1 MKKQTLIFALLL
13 FAGAI
18 SAQPTIW
25 GGAKMKFE
33 QGDTS
38 FISTAG
44 AFKNYVASYFSGGG
58 TVSTVAVATAN
69 GLAGTSDGNAGAPT
83 LTLTTTI
90 NSPVLAGN
98 GTAISAATTTGS
110 GSTVA
115 LATSP
120 TFVTPIL
127 GTPTS
132 ATLTNA
138 TGLPIST
145 GVSGLGTGV
154 ATFLGT
160 PSTANFAAAV
170 TGETG
175 TGAVVFATSPTLVTP
190 ALGTPTSGV
199 ATNLTGLPLTTGVT
213 GILPVANGGT
223 NNAFFTVSGPA
234 TTAKTYTFPNA
245 TSTVLTDNAAV
256 TVAQGGTGRATGTTA
271 YGLIAAGTTATGA
284 QQTLAA
290 GATTE
295 ILVGGGA
302 SALPSWT
309 TATGTGAP
317 VRATSP
323 TFVTPLLGTPT
334 SGVATNLTGLPL
346 TTGVT
351 GTLPV
356 ANGGTNL
363 TAVGSDVTLLG
374 SNGTANIYYSLGIT
388 TTSAAVGFARSSG
401 TLNLNIPDAD
411 ASFRGTVSTGTQ
423 TFAGAKTFSGA
434 VTVSGLST
442 ASAGLASTATASVAA
457 VNQKGVLDT
466 DYRTVTSTSTIAE
479 TDFVTYVGTLVADIT
494 LNLPACNSTR
504 DGWTFRFVKKGT
516 DAFAFILDPA
526 TTETFFDGATTK
538 SYFSQGNSVTCQCE
552 NGSYW
557 NILR

>member
-1 MKKQTLIFALLL
+1 MKKQILLFALIL

-18 SAQPTIW
+18 AAQPTIW

-38 FISTAG
+38 FVSTAG

-58 TVSTVAVATAN
+58 TVSSVSVVTAN
-69 GLAGTSDGNAGAPT
+69 GLAGTSNGNAAAPA

-154 ATFLGT
+154 ATFLAT

-190 ALGTPTSGV
+190 ALGTPASGV
-199 ATNLTGLPLTTGVT
+199 LTNATGLPLTTGVT

-234 TTAKTYTFPNA
+234 TSAKTYTFPNA

-256 TVAQGGTGRATGTTA
+256 TVAQGGTGRATSTTA

-284 QQTLAA
+284 HQTLAA

-295 ILVGGGA
+295 LLVGGGA
-302 SALPSWT
+302 AALPVWT
-309 TATGTGAP
+309 TATGSGAP

-323 TFVTPLLGTPT
+323 TLVTPALGTP
-334 SGVATNLTGLPL
+334 SALVLTNATGLPL

-356 ANGGTNL
+356 GNGGTGL
-363 TAVGSDVTLLG
+363 AAIGSDVTLLG
-374 SNGTANIYYSLGIT
+374 SNGTANIYYALGIT
-388 TTSAAVGFARSSG
+388 TTSAAIAFSRSSS
-401 TLNLNIPDAD
+401 TMNLNIPDAD

-434 VTVSGLST
+434 VTVSGLATS
-442 ASAGLASTATASVAA
+442 SAGLRATATSTQAA
-457 VNQKGVLDT
+457 VEQKGALDM
-466 DYRTVTSTSTIAE
+466 DYRTVTITSTIAE
-479 TDFVTYVGTLVADIT
+479 TDAVLYVGTLSGDIT
-494 LNLPACNSTR
+494 INLPACNSNR
-504 DGWTFRFVKKGT
+504 DGWVFRVMKKGS

-538 SYFSQGNSVTCQCE
+538 SYYGQGNSVTCQCE